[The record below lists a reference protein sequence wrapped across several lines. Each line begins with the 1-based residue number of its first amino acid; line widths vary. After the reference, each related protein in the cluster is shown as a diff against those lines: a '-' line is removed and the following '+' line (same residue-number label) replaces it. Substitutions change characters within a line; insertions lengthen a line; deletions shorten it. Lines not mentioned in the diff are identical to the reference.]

1 MRPGW
6 RVRRGVWITILL
18 PALAEKLSLIM
29 PDGISV
35 NVGNPG
41 TEGRRLVV
49 PELWPVTTIES
60 VAVIAIVPPSG
71 CPGITGLGTSTL
83 SMMAPSVMARRPE
96 LIWISPTF
104 PGPTLAVWICP
115 PLIWT
120 LPAILEFGPPSGVA
134 VIEMLPPA
142 PAPVV
147 RLWMEAPSI
156 CTFEAVSC
164 TSAPASAPEFD
175 ETIELPG
182 LSEIVCGGPGLS
194 AVLSTA
200 SFTEITNCPPRIE
213 TVCSPLTLMFEPG
226 ASETDP
232 KELYDVLF
240 TFGSGWSV
248 AASNSPGDAALANC
262 ILPFGATSRAG
273 CAMPPSGVP
282 D

>member
-1 MRPGW
+1 
-6 RVRRGVWITILL
+6 
-18 PALAEKLSLIM
+18 M
-29 PDGISV
+29 PDGRFA

-49 PELWPVTTIES
+49 PGRWPVTKIES
-60 VAVIAIVPPSG
+60 LAVIAIVPPPG
-71 CPGITGLGTSTL
+71 CPEITGLGTSRV
-83 SMMAPSVMARRPE
+83 SMRAPSVMARRPE

-182 LSEIVCGGPGLS
+182 LSEIVSGGPGLL

-213 TVCSPLTLMFEPG
+213 TVCSPVTLMFEPG
-226 ASETDP
+226 ARLTEP
-232 KELYDVLF
+232 EEVKEAPL

-248 AASNSPGDAALANC
+248 AASNSPGEAALANC

-273 CAMPPSGVP
+273 CAVPPSGVP